1 MKKHIVIIGGGI
13 IGLNCAFYLFEEGY
27 KVTVIDK
34 NHPTDNLNCST
45 GNTGMIVP
53 SHFVPLASPGII
65 GKGLSWLLNP
75 RSPFY
80 IRPQMNLEMISWII
94 KFWKSAN
101 EKHVLKSSPNI
112 KAINSLSL
120 ELFKELSRNKN
131 FDFFFKQKGMLLLC
145 KTEKVLEE
153 EIHLSAT
160 VLQWV
165 LSRLRSRC
173 RIHAQH
179 VQEKICLHFDFQHR
193 YNTG

>member
-1 MKKHIVIIGGGI
+1 MCI
-13 IGLNCAFYLFEEGY
+13 LSFEEGY

-131 FDFFFKQKGMLLLC
+131 FDFFSSKG
-145 KTEKVLEE
+145 
-153 EIHLSAT
+153 
-160 VLQWV
+160 
-165 LSRLRSRC
+165 
-173 RIHAQH
+173 H
-179 VQEKICLHFDFQHR
+179 VASL
-193 YNTG
+193 